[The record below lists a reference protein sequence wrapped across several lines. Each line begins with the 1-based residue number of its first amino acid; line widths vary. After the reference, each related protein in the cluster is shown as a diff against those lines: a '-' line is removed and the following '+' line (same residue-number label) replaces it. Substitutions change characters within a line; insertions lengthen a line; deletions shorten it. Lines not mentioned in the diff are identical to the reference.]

1 MEHPDYFVVNPLL
14 IKLSLYPF
22 SLCDENKSNE
32 TIKKI
37 NEKLNKKIKYNKPS
51 KYKANPIIQKRFN
64 EKLNEIREIALLLDK
79 VKQSIK
85 TNKSLLERY

>member
-37 NEKLNKKIKYNKPS
+37 NKKIKYNKPS

>member
-1 MEHPDYFVVNPLL
+1 MDHPDYFVVNPLQ
-14 IKLSLYPF
+14 IKLSIYPY
-22 SLCDENKSNE
+22 SLCEENQYKNE
-32 TIKKI
+32 KIKK
-37 NEKLNKKIKYNKPS
+37 KLNNPP
-51 KYKANPIIQKRFN
+51 KYKTNPIIQKRFN